1 MAPNTRSTSTPG
13 SSETAPQSTN
23 QAIRDT
29 SHGTPRETQESDEFM
44 ETLRRDV
51 EVRKARNNLL
61 AEAAIEYRREFG
73 DDLSK
78 YPDHVA
84 TYVRTQKGNES
95 VTSATLANVQRAA
108 REIP

>member
-13 SSETAPQSTN
+13 SSETAPQGAN

-29 SHGTPRETQESDEFM
+29 SHGTPRETQESDEFL

-78 YPDHVA
+78 YPDYIM
-84 TYVRTQKGNES
+84 TYIRT
-95 VTSATLANVQRAA
+95 
-108 REIP
+108 

>member
-1 MAPNTRSTSTPG
+1 
-13 SSETAPQSTN
+13 
-23 QAIRDT
+23 
-29 SHGTPRETQESDEFM
+29 M

-61 AEAAIEYRREFG
+61 AEVAIEYRREFR

-78 YPDHVA
+78 YLDYIM

-95 VTSATLANVQRAA
+95 VVSTVLVN
-108 REIP
+108 I

>member
-13 SSETAPQSTN
+13 SSETALQSAN

-29 SHGTPRETQESDEFM
+29 SHGTPRETQESDEFI

-61 AEAAIEYRREFG
+61 AKVAIKYRQEFG
-73 DDLSK
+73 DNLSK
-78 YPDHVA
+78 YPDHVM
-84 TYVRTQKGNES
+84 TYVRT
-95 VTSATLANVQRAA
+95 
-108 REIP
+108 